1 MGATANPELHY
12 TVLRVPANS
21 PHIADLVAKFRD
33 TKLAALAADPG
44 SFYQRYD
51 VESLHPLSVWHSRL
65 THQRTCLVCVATS
78 DSSLSLEDALIEG
91 EWAGYAAVRGPISL
105 EEYYASSD
113 VGQPVPKDPE
123 NETRWHVYDLY
134 TAPPH
139 RGQGVAKKLGEG
151 LVEVVTKDTQAM
163 NGGAIRRARLRL
175 VVHPDSTWLVKGYR
189 DFGFNESGRVTL
201 REGLVANG
209 MEESVA
215 EDTNSTE
222 QLRAIWETRYG
233 MVMEKVI
240 DIV

>member
-1 MGATANPELHY
+1 MGSTGPPELYY
-12 TVLRVPANS
+12 TVIRIPATS
-21 PHIADLVAKFRD
+21 PHIADMVAKFRD

-44 SFYQRYD
+44 SFYQRYE
-51 VESLHPLSVWHSRL
+51 VESLHPLSVWHARL
-65 THQRTCLVCVATS
+65 TRQRTCLVCVATS
-78 DSSLSLEDALIEG
+78 DPSPSVEDALLTG
-91 EWAGYAAVRGPISL
+91 EWAGFAAVRGPMSF
-105 EEYYASSD
+105 EEYYVSPEM
-113 VGQPVPKDPE
+113 GQPVPRDPE
-123 NETRWHVYDLY
+123 NEIRWHVYDLY

-151 LVEVVTKDTQAM
+151 LIKVVTKDTQAI

-175 VVHPDSTWLVKGYR
+175 IVHPKATWLVNGYSS
-189 DFGFNESGRVTL
+189 FGFKESGRVTL

-209 MEESVA
+209 MAESVA

-233 MVMEKVI
+233 MAMEKVI